1 MVPTRASTSRLLS
14 PEWKDEQ
21 KISSFHLEEQSLP
34 VEKKR
39 MQQAATPLC
48 SPSLPFS
55 KYPLVPPLP
64 ARLSPALLPPS
75 PLQLLP
81 FKPPRN
87 YLPAILSPLHRTCT
101 RRHSLSLATQ
111 ETVETSKSESEF
123 VEVGYISNVHGLQG
137 EISVKPTTDFPELR
151 FSKVTET
158 IFSPFGF
165 LFFVHIMYCFIVI
178 LII

>member
-1 MVPTRASTSRLLS
+1 
-14 PEWKDEQ
+14 
-21 KISSFHLEEQSLP
+21 
-34 VEKKR
+34 

>member
-1 MVPTRASTSRLLS
+1 MVHTRAWTSWLLS
-14 PEWKDEQ
+14 RKTS
-21 KISSFHLEEQSLP
+21 KRYLLFHLEEQSLP
-34 VEKKR
+34 LEKRR

-111 ETVETSKSESEF
+111 ETVETSKGESEF

-158 IFSPFGF
+158 ILSPFGF
-165 LFFVHIMYCFIVI
+165 LFFVHIMYRFIVI